1 VEKLMR
7 QITHKTVAGRDLYI
21 CDNFVAPQTA
31 EAIGQLLPRLPYR
44 RLEKSRQDTPI
55 SGGMA
60 DIPPPAITGE
70 PFFVEMRKIGE
81 ELFPKER
88 FETERVYVNSSVYG
102 DVYFPHRDCDAHLK
116 NVTVLYYG
124 NMAWQADWG
133 GETIFYSDDGDAEL
147 AVSPRPNRVVVSRG
161 GILHKGG
168 VPARVC
174 YEARYSIAYK
184 LRAI

>member
-1 VEKLMR
+1 MR

-21 CDNFVAPQTA
+21 CDNFVPEPMAA
-31 EAIGQLLPRLPYR
+31 AIGKLLTVLPYR
-44 RLEKSRQDTPI
+44 RLEKSRADTPI

-60 DIPPPAITGE
+60 DIPPAALTGE

-81 ELFPKER
+81 ELFPGER
-88 FETERVYVNSSVYG
+88 FETERVYVNSAVYG
-102 DVYFPHRDCDAHLK
+102 DVYFPHRDCDAQMK

-133 GETIFYSDDGDAEL
+133 GETIFYNDHGDAEL
-147 AVSPRPNRVVVSRG
+147 AVSLWPNRAVVSRG
-161 GILHKGG
+161 AILHKGG

-174 YEARYSIAYK
+174 YEQRFSIAYK